1 MDTSPLLANAENRGE
16 SKMRHD
22 TKTIKFMKLPELTC
36 LSSVKLMLIQ
46 GLSEAFTG
54 YSLVYRLCVG
64 LSPVEFD

>member
-1 MDTSPLLANAENRGE
+1 
-16 SKMRHD
+16 MRHD

-36 LSSVKLMLIQ
+36 LSSVKLMLTQ
-46 GLSEAFTG
+46 GLSEASTG